1 MGLNH
6 VFPKW
11 HREMKLSKVI
21 RLAIEIKRIANSQN
35 TKLDFSRV
43 YIEKENGKLRPLGV
57 PSPA

>member
-11 HREMKLSKVI
+11 HREMKLSRVI
-21 RLAIEIKRIANSQN
+21 KLAIEVKRIANSPDS
-35 TKLDFSRV
+35 KLNFKRV
-43 YIEKENGKLRPLGV
+43 YLHEEKKIRPLGV